1 VGLDEFPRHQ
11 RAQELYDIAQA
22 RVTWGYDL
30 SMWGSHRGNDTL
42 FYQIALDARKG
53 KGGWSYHFTT
63 IEDAVK
69 QGLVEKINQTR
80 GTKFTR
86 EEFIDDCRK
95 RARDEATYQEAYMCN
110 PKGGTACIVPWS
122 QIELCMADYEG
133 ERLHLEQSQI
143 LQAFGPF
150 VKATRDERRRKIEQ
164 FIDAAFPRL
173 FKTPGRHSLGY
184 DVAASGEGDLAA
196 LYVDRHE
203 GTAQWL
209 HGLLTWR
216 TDDWDFHDCVTHH
229 FMSRIAGLQAAG
241 DETGLG
247 RQICWTLAQDFPGQF
262 TPVNFSSEKH
272 DMGFAL
278 MNQLA
283 TAEKRFPR
291 NWQDVACDFFALR
304 KTHNGGRWVFT
315 AGNNNLLECS
325 HCDIA
330 WGGALSTKA
339 GTGTPPAFIPKAFT
353 RGNSRQTAR
362 RERAA

>member
-1 VGLDEFPRHQ
+1 
-11 RAQELYDIAQA
+11 
-22 RVTWGYDL
+22 
-30 SMWGSHRGNDTL
+30 
-42 FYQIALDARKG
+42 
-53 KGGWSYHFTT
+53 
-63 IEDAVK
+63 
-69 QGLVEKINQTR
+69 
-80 GTKFTR
+80 
-86 EEFIDDCRK
+86 
-95 RARDEATYQEAYMCN
+95 
-110 PKGGTACIVPWS
+110 
-122 QIELCMADYEG
+122 MADYEG

-353 RGNSRQTAR
+353 RGNSRQIAR